1 MTTETTQAAPR
12 EFAFQAEIQQVLH
25 LLAHSLYQ
33 SKEIALRELI
43 SNASDAL
50 DKYRHVCLTHE
61 PVRDPGE
68 LAITLTPD
76 PAARTLT
83 IADNGI
89 GMTEEE
95 LIANLGTIARSGSRE
110 FLSNLQNDAKKAVNL
125 IGQFGVGFYSAF
137 MLAQTVEVRSRSYR
151 SDQGYR
157 WTSDGTGKFTVDP
170 CEGLERGTQIV
181 LHLKEDQM
189 EFTFEH
195 RLRSVVTTYS
205 RFVPH
210 PIRLGTEVINDVKP
224 IWVEPKSQITP
235 EQYLGFYEHLAHRSD
250 EKPIWHL
257 HYSTDSPI
265 QFHALLYCPS
275 TNPERLGFGR
285 QEHGLHLCAKRVLVQ
300 NDCRDILPEYLRFL
314 FGVVD
319 SEDLPLNVSRET
331 LQDNTVFQKI
341 RRVLVRKILDRL
353 SEIAKDQPALFASFS
368 AQFGNSLKEGI
379 SYDFENREKIASL
392 WRFPSTL
399 ENATEPTSLDAYIAR
414 MKAGQDKIFY
424 LGGPDLKSLE
434 KNPHLEIFRQR
445 GIEVLLLPEPIDE
458 WAVTSLAKY
467 QGHDFLSA
475 DASSI
480 ELPQATEDTN
490 PPQANEPDATGFGR
504 VLEIVKRRL
513 GDRVVD
519 VRRSDRLVDSP
530 CCLVSPEG
538 SLSAQMQK
546 MMMFAN
552 KEFEVPKRIFELNPR
567 AKLVRRL
574 ADLSANPDHE
584 DFIGGIGEQLY
595 LSSLLLEGMLLE
607 PETLARGL
615 QSLMEEAAH
624 ARSPIITH

>member
-1 MTTETTQAAPR
+1 MTTETAPR

-50 DKYRHVCLTHE
+50 DKYRHVCLTST
-61 PVRDPGE
+61 PVQDPGG

-76 PAARTLT
+76 PVANTLI

-95 LIANLGTIARSGSRE
+95 LIKNLGTIARSGSRE
-110 FLSNLQNDAKKAVNL
+110 FLSNLQADAKKAVNL

-137 MLAQTVEVRSRSYR
+137 MLAGTVEVRSRSYQ
-151 SDQGYR
+151 SDQGYK
-157 WTSDGTGKFTVDP
+157 WTSDGTGKFSVEPID
-170 CEGLERGTQIV
+170 GIERGTQIV
-181 LHLKEDQM
+181 LHLKEEQK

-195 RLRSVVTTYS
+195 RLKSVVKTYS

-210 PIRLGTEVINDVKP
+210 PIKLGDEIINDVKP
-224 IWVEPKSQITP
+224 IWVEPKSQLT
-235 EQYLGFYEHLAHRSD
+235 EDQYVGFYEHLSHVAG

-265 QFHALLYCPS
+265 QFHALLYCPA
-275 TNPERLGFGR
+275 TNPERMGFGR
-285 QEHGLHLCAKRVLVQ
+285 AEHGLNLCAKRILVQ

-314 FGVVD
+314 YGVVD

-331 LQDNTVFQKI
+331 LQDSTVFQKI

-353 SEIAKDQPALFASFS
+353 AELAKDQPATFAEFHR
-368 AQFGNSLKEGI
+368 QFGNAMKEAIG
-379 SYDFENREKIASL
+379 YDYENREKIASL

-399 ENATEPTSLDAYIAR
+399 ESSTELTSLDAYIER
-414 MKAGQDKIFY
+414 MKPGQEKIYY
-424 LGGPDLKSLE
+424 LGGPDIKSLVRH
-434 KNPHLEIFRQR
+434 PHLEIFRKR

-458 WAVTSLAKY
+458 WAVTNLSKY
-467 QGHDFLSA
+467 KEKDLQSV
-475 DASSI
+475 DAGKLDIPEGAEESKEEAGPS
-480 ELPQATEDTN
+480 
-490 PPQANEPDATGFGR
+490 EPEGTGFGR
-504 VLEIVKRRL
+504 VIEIVKKRL
-513 GDRVVD
+513 GERVID
-519 VRRSDRLVDSP
+519 VRRSDRLIDSP
-530 CCLVSPEG
+530 CCLVSAEG
-538 SLSAQMQK
+538 ALSAQMQK

-552 KEFEVPKRIFELNPR
+552 KEFELPKRIFELNPK

-574 ADLSANPDHE
+574 GDLSANPSHE
-584 DFIGGIGEQLY
+584 EFIGRIGEQLF

-607 PETLARGL
+607 PEGLAEGM
-615 QSLMEEAAH
+615 QALMEEAAQ
-624 ARSPIITH
+624 ARSPIITG